1 MTGISESNS
10 ATAVS
15 ESLQIGSGK
24 QLFVGP
30 WADDGRDDYLV
41 ESMRNV
47 TMMANEAW
55 VSGDRIIETDKP
67 WELDP
72 PGAGM
77 NVIKEGE
84 TFRMYYQVD
93 VPGEPQRGVICY
105 AESTDGVHWIKPDLG
120 LATWNG
126 SRANNIILPVAD
138 SPAELANVGL
148 VTFSGCPFVDPNAP
162 AEQRYKAVIKTK
174 GQVAAPSLGKGR
186 YLVGSSDGIHWNL
199 LSSKSVHRGD
209 GDFSP
214 LWDDRIG
221 RYVAYERIKYL
232 QVPAQIEHYTE
243 KYGIEPEQIHWG
255 ARVLNEGRRISDDL
269 FTWSDQVSVFAPDEI
284 DDAFAPEGV
293 TRIDAYGLNATRYDE
308 APAIY
313 LGLPPMHSHWK
324 CREIRGDRVLHLPSL
339 IDVQLVTSR
348 DGIHWHRSQGRKPFI
363 RLGPQDS
370 FWGGMVYPAGGKSDS
385 SGRRVV
391 VLLHRFSL
399 QPPDPGHRRRSGP
412 CHPETRR
419 VHQRRCRVHQRR
431 IAHPAA
437 GLCRQQTATQHC
449 YRGRW
454 LCAHRDP
461 GRSRQADRRL
471 CRHQRTRRNYRQ
483 LHPRRGH
490 LEGQYRRRRSG
501 RPTHPPA
508 LYHAGLQALFLP
520 VSALSCSA
528 RAARECRE
536 DHRTRRPADSLSRVP
551 VPETM
556 HGVSCNAI

>member
-47 TMMANEAW
+47 TMTANEAW

-77 NVIKEGE
+77 NVIKEGD

-348 DGIHWHRSQGRKPFI
+348 DGIHWHRAPGRKPFI

-370 FWGGMVYPAGGKSDS
+370 FWAGMVYPAGG
-385 SGRRVV
+385 RAIRVGDE
-391 VLLHRFSL
+391 LWFYFTGF
-399 QPPDPGHRRRSGP
+399 PFN
-412 CHPETRR
+412 
-419 VHQRRCRVHQRR
+419 HQ
-431 IAHPAA
+431 
-437 GLCRQQTATQHC
+437 TQGTEGG
-449 YRGRW
+449 RGRAI
-454 LCAHRDP
+454 LRLD
-461 GRSRQADRRL
+461 GFISADAEYTGGELLTRPLVFAGNRL
-471 CRHQRTRRNYRQ
+471 QLNAATGAGGFVHVEIQDEAGKPIDGFAATDEHDEITGNYIRAAATWKGSTDVGA
-483 LHPRRGH
+483 LA
-490 LEGQYRRRRSG
+490 G
-501 RPTHPPA
+501 RPIRLRFIMRDCK
-508 LYHAGLQALFLP
+508 LYSFQFLP
-520 VSALSCSA
+520 
-528 RAARECRE
+528 
-536 DHRTRRPADSLSRVP
+536 
-551 VPETM
+551 
-556 HGVSCNAI
+556 